1 MFCRI
6 SVEELSFELLS
17 NHSRSSVLL
26 FVLCQ
31 GLSLGSKDKNRKKS
45 LGYAV
50 MVRTSSISCSQE
62 LLLRPEAGLGKEFYI
77 LLLALKEALKRGQLN
92 ATFFPL
98 HGSSNLHTVQSIERP
113 SELLPTLFM
122 LSIEVVLLFI

>member
-17 NHSRSSVLL
+17 NHSRSSFLL

-45 LGYAV
+45 LGYVV

-62 LLLRPEAGLGKEFYI
+62 LLLRPEAGLGKELYI

-98 HGSSNLHTVQSIERP
+98 HGSSNLYTARK
-113 SELLPTLFM
+113 T
-122 LSIEVVLLFI
+122 